1 MWFFNKKKKDNN
13 SQEDIGKV
21 SNTPNLDD
29 SNGSTALLTAK
40 ILVAEDEQDLRE
52 VLTDKLEASG
62 FTVLQAANG
71 DEAIELA
78 FSNHPDLILL
88 DLYMPKSSGFDV
100 MDKLIDDKW
109 GSEVPVIVLTN
120 RGDFSSKKKL
130 FSLKHITYLI
140 KAETGLDEL
149 VGIVKTKLITERSVD
164 KY

>member
-1 MWFFNKKKKDNN
+1 MWFFNKKKKDTL

-21 SNTPNLDD
+21 INQSNLDD
-29 SNGSTALLTAK
+29 SAGSSALLTAK

-62 FTVLQAANG
+62 FTVLQAVNG
-71 DEAIELA
+71 DEAIKLA

-100 MDKLIDDKW
+100 MDKLIDDPW
-109 GSEVPVIVLTN
+109 GREVPVIVLTN
-120 RGDFSSKKKL
+120 RGDFTSKKKL
-130 FSLKHITYLI
+130 FSLKHLTYLI

-149 VGIVKTKLITERSVD
+149 VGIVKTKLITERNVD